1 MKTNVNIVW
10 QGGAT
15 GNGMLKADYLHTK
28 VAIPTSLGGS
38 GHGADPK
45 ELLVSS
51 AATCF
56 IATLTYMLESR
67 KLPVVEH
74 TINSKV
80 MISKDGFNI
89 IHFPQIILSADA
101 TEAQIQSA
109 QRAIDGADKGCEV
122 GNLLKKQVLLLR
134 YRVKFFEIKTHYN
147 LNIIFFC

>member
-1 MKTNVNIVW
+1 MADMNTNVNIVW
-10 QGGAT
+10 HGGAT
-15 GNGMLKADYLHTK
+15 GNGMLKAEYLHTK

-74 TINSKV
+74 TINSEV

-89 IHFPQIILSADA
+89 IHYPQIILSADA

-122 GNLLKKQVLLLR
+122 GNLLKKAGVTIEVQGKVFL
-134 YRVKFFEIKTHYN
+134 K
-147 LNIIFFC
+147 